1 MMGGHPS
8 RTHDPYQVRCTCLDG
23 RRPRQ
28 TARRGMQVFHLIWIM
43 KDEAGV
49 PMLSACTAING
60 RDAILRVDRGSHMPD
75 AKILVVYYSR
85 SGATRKLASS
95 IAARLKADL
104 EEICDYRDRSG
115 PLGYLRSLVE
125 AMRQSCVDIVPHGLD
140 VASYDLIVIGTPVW
154 AGSVSSPVRAY
165 LAENRQQLPHVAFFC
180 SLGGRGSESAFSQM
194 RALAGKAPLAECK
207 VTAREFRR
215 GDEKGL
221 LHDFVGK
228 LRHKLAGI
236 DALEWIY

>member
-115 PLGYLRSLVE
+115 PFGYLRSLVE

-180 SLGGRGSESAFSQM
+180 SLGGRGSESAFSHGA
-194 RALAGKAPLAECK
+194 RISTWRRKR
-207 VTAREFRR
+207 VTTRFCGQTQA
-215 GDEKGL
+215 
-221 LHDFVGK
+221 
-228 LRHKLAGI
+228 
-236 DALEWIY
+236 